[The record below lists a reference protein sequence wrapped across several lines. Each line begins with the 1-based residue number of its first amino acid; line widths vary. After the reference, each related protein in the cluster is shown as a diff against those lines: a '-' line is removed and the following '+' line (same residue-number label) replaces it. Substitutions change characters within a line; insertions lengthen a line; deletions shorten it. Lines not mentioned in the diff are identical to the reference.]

1 MRGRQHSG
9 GKVLAYFRAG
19 VTARVLGFLG
29 LCLALGGLV
38 GIWTIEQYQ
47 QVAEKLA
54 FESAK
59 RLGDFTG
66 SIGTQIVRNGFS
78 TLQAM
83 SGFQRVQGMN
93 PKDCSDVARFFLNSS
108 LGYSNIGAVTPAG
121 DLYCSALKA
130 PHPVNHRDA
139 VWFKRTMQTGAPAV
153 GNFQINPVNGK
164 QIITFSMPLK
174 NPDGS
179 IAQIIFASLETAYI
193 ESVIR
198 LPSLPAGS
206 TVTVIDQD
214 GNLLVDHPAGSA
226 TPGENM
232 THWPIAARGASAA
245 TRFVMEGTGLDG
257 SRRFYASTGIY
268 ARGALIPGIATQ
280 PTKSISIIIGVP
292 AKRDIAT
299 LLTPL
304 KASGAAIGLVFLL
317 ILTGTYIFLSR
328 TMLRPIRQIHAA
340 ARQLRRGDFSVRLPA
355 TSRRDEIGMLSNS
368 FNEMASALAERD
380 SDLRQTSERL
390 RRILD
395 TEPGCVKILDRDLR
409 FVDINR
415 AGAEL
420 MCAPDIESVRG
431 ADVLDFVAEEDHER
445 FRAHIL
451 SVIDGRR
458 ESITYQLVDC
468 NGDRHWIESHAAA
481 IRLADDAQHAYI
493 AISRDKTEELKT
505 AAQLVQAQKM
515 ESIGRL
521 TGGVA
526 HDFNNLL
533 TVMLGNAE
541 VLVERLADRPEL
553 RHLAGMIEQAAQRGS
568 ELTHRMLAFA
578 RRQVLRPTELDVNTL
593 VTQLTDLIG
602 RTLGE
607 DVRVRLDTAPGLW
620 HVSADPAQMESA
632 LLNLA
637 LNARDAM
644 PDGGMLTI
652 ETSNVHLDA
661 DYAALNPAATPGDYV
676 LVAVSDSGTGMTPAV
691 MEKAFDPFFTTKPTG
706 KGSGLGLSM
715 VYGFVKQSQ
724 GHIKIYS
731 EAGQGTTIRIY
742 LPKSAEGTAVREI
755 PEAVHETDVNGQET
769 ILVVEDE
776 EAVRA
781 YVCAQLRDLG
791 YRVLE
796 APHAEAALAIFEG
809 EDGASIDLLFTD
821 VVLPG
826 GLNGRQLAERAALL
840 HPRLKVLYTTGYTEN
855 AVVHNGKLDA
865 GVQLLTKPYR
875 RADLA
880 RQIRQALFA

>member
-121 DLYCSALKA
+121 DLYCSALK
-130 PHPVNHRDA
+130 PPYPVNHRDA
-139 VWFKRTMQTGAPAV
+139 VWFKRTMQTGTPAV

-206 TVTVIDQD
+206 TVSVIDQD

-232 THWPIAARGASAA
+232 THWPIA
-245 TRFVMEGTGLDG
+245 
-257 SRRFYASTGIY
+257 

-355 TSRRDEIGMLSNS
+355 TSRRDEIGTLSNS

-390 RRILD
+390 R
-395 TEPGCVKILDRDLR
+395 
-409 FVDINR
+409 
-415 AGAEL
+415 
-420 MCAPDIESVRG
+420 
-431 ADVLDFVAEEDHER
+431 
-445 FRAHIL
+445 
-451 SVIDGRR
+451 
-458 ESITYQLVDC
+458 
-468 NGDRHWIESHAAA
+468 
-481 IRLADDAQHAYI
+481 
-493 AISRDKTEELKT
+493 
-505 AAQLVQAQKM
+505 
-515 ESIGRL
+515 
-521 TGGVA
+521 
-526 HDFNNLL
+526 
-533 TVMLGNAE
+533 
-541 VLVERLADRPEL
+541 
-553 RHLAGMIEQAAQRGS
+553 
-568 ELTHRMLAFA
+568 
-578 RRQVLRPTELDVNTL
+578 
-593 VTQLTDLIG
+593 
-602 RTLGE
+602 
-607 DVRVRLDTAPGLW
+607 
-620 HVSADPAQMESA
+620 
-632 LLNLA
+632 
-637 LNARDAM
+637 
-644 PDGGMLTI
+644 
-652 ETSNVHLDA
+652 
-661 DYAALNPAATPGDYV
+661 
-676 LVAVSDSGTGMTPAV
+676 
-691 MEKAFDPFFTTKPTG
+691 
-706 KGSGLGLSM
+706 
-715 VYGFVKQSQ
+715 
-724 GHIKIYS
+724 
-731 EAGQGTTIRIY
+731 
-742 LPKSAEGTAVREI
+742 
-755 PEAVHETDVNGQET
+755 
-769 ILVVEDE
+769 
-776 EAVRA
+776 
-781 YVCAQLRDLG
+781 
-791 YRVLE
+791 
-796 APHAEAALAIFEG
+796 
-809 EDGASIDLLFTD
+809 
-821 VVLPG
+821 
-826 GLNGRQLAERAALL
+826 
-840 HPRLKVLYTTGYTEN
+840 KV
-855 AVVHNGKLDA
+855 
-865 GVQLLTKPYR
+865 
-875 RADLA
+875 
-880 RQIRQALFA
+880 